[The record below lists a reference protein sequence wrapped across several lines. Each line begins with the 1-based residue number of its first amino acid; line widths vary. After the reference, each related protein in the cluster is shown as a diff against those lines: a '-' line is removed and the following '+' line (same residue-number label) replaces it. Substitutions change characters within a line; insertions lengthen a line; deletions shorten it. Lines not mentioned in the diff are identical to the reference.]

1 MSGGEQQRT
10 AIARSL
16 ISNPTLVLADE
27 PTANLDHRTGE
38 TVVRMLR
45 DLCSTL
51 GVTVVASTHDPT
63 VADEAS
69 RVVRMKDGQILHWP
83 NGFGR
88 TAMTQE
94 LEATHG
100 VARRR
105 DKLMT
110 TELVPEQILP
120 KVMSTFGLTA
130 AYVFIIC
137 WITGSSVMATGGWTA
152 IPMWVLGILTFLVPA
167 GMAVVELGNLW
178 PGQGGVYIW
187 ATRTMGETWGF
198 IGGYL
203 SWVPVILNAASSP
216 AVVLRSSC
224 WPFMPSWV

>member
-1 MSGGEQQRT
+1 
-10 AIARSL
+10 
-16 ISNPTLVLADE
+16 
-27 PTANLDHRTGE
+27 
-38 TVVRMLR
+38 
-45 DLCSTL
+45 
-51 GVTVVASTHDPT
+51 
-63 VADEAS
+63 
-69 RVVRMKDGQILHWP
+69 
-83 NGFGR
+83 
-88 TAMTQE
+88 MTQE
-94 LEATHG
+94 LEATPPSS
-100 VARRR
+100 ADR

-120 KVMSTFGLTA
+120 RVMSTFGLTA

-216 AVVLRSSC
+216 AVVLSVPPAGLSC
-224 WPFMPSWV
+224 RAGCNDERHPAVGDPVDGGRAGTGETGRQPTDHERGLRHLRDARR